1 MGDKRPFPAM
11 LWPDPDQGTLNSWT
25 GDRVQDLEPDL
36 HVVRNEDLLSDA
48 PGQVIEL
55 VDFLGLDV
63 TPQAVRFAVASAS
76 AEQMRPKEKQGM
88 RDEESAEGSRFI
100 GQASSN
106 QWRSELTSDQVELIL
121 AHAGTA
127 MERHGYL

>member
-63 TPQAVRFAVASAS
+63 TPQAVRLPLHLLNRCGQKRNRGC
-76 AEQMRPKEKQGM
+76 EMRKVQK
-88 RDEESAEGSRFI
+88 DLGSLVR
-100 GQASSN
+100 QAPIN
-106 QWRSELTSDQVELIL
+106 GG
-121 AHAGTA
+121 AN
-127 MERHGYL
+127 